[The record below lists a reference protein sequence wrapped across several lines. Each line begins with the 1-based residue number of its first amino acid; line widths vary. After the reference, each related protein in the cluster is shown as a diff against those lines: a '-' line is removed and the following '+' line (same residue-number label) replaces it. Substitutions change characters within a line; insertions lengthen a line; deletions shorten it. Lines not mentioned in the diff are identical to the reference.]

1 MIKTELPD
9 LLFDE
14 KAFENIKE
22 QINKEKNLQGN
33 IETIFVGAYFNKN
46 LTRSLPTSINRG

>member
-14 KAFENIKE
+14 KAFEDIKE
-22 QINKEKNLQGN
+22 QMNKDVNLQGN
-33 IETIFVGAYFNKN
+33 IETVFVGTYFNKN
-46 LTRSLPTSINRG
+46 LTRSLPTSISRG

>member
-14 KAFENIKE
+14 KAFEDIKE
-22 QINKEKNLQGN
+22 QINQEVNLQGN
-33 IETIFVGAYFNKN
+33 VETIFVGAYFNKN
-46 LTRSLPTSINRG
+46 LTRSLPTSISRG

>member
-22 QINKEKNLQGN
+22 QINKIPRAISQNRSSSFF
-33 IETIFVGAYFNKN
+33 ITIG
-46 LTRSLPTSINRG
+46 SLS

>member
-33 IETIFVGAYFNKN
+33 IETIFVGAYFNKH
-46 LTRSLPTSINRG
+46 